1 MMTMPNLAISGP
13 ALEALKKELE
23 AHMMRTRKQ
32 GSSFKV
38 QWVKLP
44 FRWIKLLR
52 EAKANGATYDLAHTI
67 LVENFRLE
75 QMAAGEIILSEK
87 VTGLPQASRRRAT
100 ATLVKLNLIKVRR
113 KIGRAPRVVDLY

>member
-87 VTGLPQASRRRAT
+87 VTGLPQASSR
-100 ATLVKLNLIKVRR
+100 LL
-113 KIGRAPRVVDLY
+113 KI